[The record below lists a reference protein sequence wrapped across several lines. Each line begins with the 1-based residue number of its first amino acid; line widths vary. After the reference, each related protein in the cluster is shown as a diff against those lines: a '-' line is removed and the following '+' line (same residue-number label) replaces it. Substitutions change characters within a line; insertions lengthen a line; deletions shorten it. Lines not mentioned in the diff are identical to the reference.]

1 MRELIANNPTLHRF
15 RVALLITVAVATA
28 VAGGAALQAQA
39 AQQPAPERVAFA
51 AAALKLAG
59 PGARGVRGLTQD
71 MGAPCGFIGIQ
82 VEAKRL
88 AITAYP
94 YTLIQMAYG
103 QKGSNCRVPE
113 LLTGGPE
120 WMRADL
126 YNLQADLP
134 EGTPTYT
141 PRQLA
146 QRDAPQLQLMLRTL
160 LEESFK
166 LKMHTQKTEVPAYVL
181 SAGKGTPKLRP
192 APANAPTTRSIN
204 RLKDGVVGGEYGR
217 FVAGNAT
224 IAEMANLLAQLLR
237 VPEIVDKTGIE
248 GQFNFAFDFDMN
260 GAIRPSIP
268 SALQQL
274 GLKLEDIKVSK
285 DAIVIDA
292 IERPTP

>member
-1 MRELIANNPTLHRF
+1 MR
-15 RVALLITVAVATA
+15 VLLITVAIATA
-28 VAGGAALQAQA
+28 VAGNVAIQAQS
-39 AQQPAPERVAFA
+39 AQPTASGKMTFA
-51 AAALKLAG
+51 AVAVKLAG
-59 PGARGVRGLTQD
+59 PGARGVRGLTMD
-71 MGAPCGFIGIQ
+71 MGAPCGFIGVQ
-82 VEAKRL
+82 VEAKRM

-103 QKGSNCRVPE
+103 AKGSNCRVPE
-113 LLTGGPE
+113 LLTGGPD

-126 YNLQADLP
+126 YNVQADLP
-134 EGTPTYT
+134 EGTPTYS
-141 PRQLA
+141 PMQLA
-146 QRDAPQLQLMLRTL
+146 QRDAPQLQLMLQTL
-160 LEESFK
+160 LADSFK
-166 LKMHTQKTEVPAYVL
+166 LKLHTQKTEVPAYVL
-181 SAGKGTPKLRP
+181 SVGKGAPKLKP
-192 APANAPTTRSIN
+192 APANAPTTRAIS

-224 IAEMANLLAQLLR
+224 VAEMTNLLAQVLR

-248 GQFNFAFDFDMN
+248 GKFNFAFDFDMN

-285 DAIVIDA
+285 EAIVVDS

>member
-1 MRELIANNPTLHRF
+1 MRERITRKLSLHPF
-15 RVALLITVAVATA
+15 RGVLLITVAVATA
-28 VAGGAALQAQA
+28 VAGGAAVQAQSTQQA
-39 AQQPAPERVAFA
+39 APGKVAFA
-51 AAALKLAG
+51 ASRAKLAG
-59 PGARGVRGLTQD
+59 PGARGVRGLTLD

-82 VEAKRL
+82 IEPTRM

-103 QKGSNCRVPE
+103 AKGSNCRVPE

-120 WMRADL
+120 WVRADL
-126 YNLQADLP
+126 YNIQADLP
-134 EGTPTYT
+134 EGTPAYT
-141 PRQLA
+141 PGQLA

-181 SAGKGTPKLRP
+181 SVGKGTPRLKP
-192 APANAPTTRSIN
+192 AAANNPVTRAIS
-204 RLKDGVVGGEYGR
+204 RQKDGVTGGEFGR
-217 FVAGNAT
+217 FVAGKAT
-224 IAEMANLLAQLLR
+224 IAEMASMLAQLLR
-237 VPEIVDKTGIE
+237 VPEVVDKTGIE

-268 SALQQL
+268 SAVQQL
-274 GLKLEDIKVSK
+274 GFKLEDIKVSK
-285 DAIVIDA
+285 EAIVIDS